1 MKLAVNGD
9 HIVKVYLS
17 GAVLEEVPAIE
28 FKLTPTQS
36 SGTALSWRIV
46 DRAYVNN
53 AWRQHPNTWGA
64 EWSPAEVRREAA
76 KIVMSHAQKLY
87 AHILED

>member
-1 MKLAVNGD
+1 MELAINGD
-9 HIVKVYLS
+9 RIVKVYSS
-17 GAVLEEVPAIE
+17 GVVRDEVPAIE

-46 DRAYVNN
+46 DRAYTNK
-53 AWRQHPNTWGA
+53 AWRQHPNMWGA

-87 AHILED
+87 AHILEG